1 MSLTQLI
8 QTFQSGTLS
17 REAFYSEIDRVLAGG
32 AGSGARLREAM
43 DATQTVHPLPDQ
55 VYDEVLRRI
64 ERQRD
69 RAGNGDDAT
78 RMQETST
85 ASYPSVPSSVPGAAT
100 PDDMEHLKGIGD
112 TLNGRFVLEE
122 CLGVGGMGTVYK
134 ALDLR
139 KLEASDRKPYIAIK
153 VLNVQF
159 RGQPSSLIALQR
171 EARKAQTLAHRNI
184 VTVYDFDRDGPLVYL
199 TMEYLSGKPL
209 SRVLRAPGFA
219 GLPFEKARPIIAG
232 MGQALAYAH
241 ERGFVHCDFKP
252 ANVFITDSG
261 EVKVIDFGIAR
272 VFQRPEED
280 PDVTVFD
287 PASLGGITPAY
298 ASPEMF
304 EHREPDPRDDV
315 YALAC
320 VTYELLTGKHPFH
333 RKSATQ
339 ARSEKLRAERPP
351 GLDRLQWRTLS
362 AALSFDRAA
371 RTATV
376 NQFLDGMGVL
386 PHAAAFSAARMG
398 AIGAGAVVVAGGLWV
413 GYRAMSAHETPR
425 ADVATAVAA
434 SAASEAPALA
444 ASGPALA
451 ASSAAVVASVL
462 ATSGPDANAPASAA
476 ANVTAAASAATL
488 TSAASAANPA
498 SVASVAEPT
507 PVPDTAALAALNA
520 SLARIPCSAL
530 DASVSGHALR
540 VSGFAGAGGGVARV
554 HNALARTAGG
564 RGAAIDVNA
573 VQNHYCEIVN
583 TFAPYWRANRQAEGG
598 ATIHTRPPD
607 AQLTQGSPLVVDI
620 TTPHYESYVNVDYYA
635 LDGSVVHL
643 VPSNH
648 ERDNQAP
655 PNFAATVGSTGDWLV
670 DKPFGTEMIVLLI
683 TPAPLF
689 DHLRPAAEPR
699 AVWLAAVDQQ
709 LRTMASRYG
718 RDHIVADFVQIT
730 THARN
735 D

>member
-1 MSLTQLI
+1 MMSLAQLI
-8 QTFQSGTLS
+8 QTFQSGALS
-17 REAFYSEIDRVLAGG
+17 REAFFAEIDHVLAVD
-32 AGSGARLREAM
+32 AANCARLREAV
-43 DATQTVHPLPDQ
+43 DATQTVHPLPDA
-55 VYDEVLRRI
+55 VYAEVLRRI
-64 ERQRD
+64 EHRQDSTGAVDDSTRIHEALAAA
-69 RAGNGDDAT
+69 RSATAGDDA
-78 RMQETST
+78 
-85 ASYPSVPSSVPGAAT
+85 
-100 PDDMEHLKGIGD
+100 EHVKGIGD

-159 RGQPSSLIALQR
+159 RGQPTSLIALQR

-209 SRVLRAPGFA
+209 SKLLRAQGFA
-219 GLPFEKARPIIAG
+219 GMPFEKARPVIAG

-252 ANVFITDSG
+252 ANVFLTDG
-261 EVKVIDFGIAR
+261 GDVKVIDFGIAR

-287 PASLGGITPAY
+287 PATLGGITPAY

-320 VTYELLTGKHPFH
+320 VTYELLAGKHPFN

-339 ARSEKLRAERPP
+339 ARSEKMRAERPP
-351 GLDRLQWRTLS
+351 GLDRGQWRTLS
-362 AALSFDRAA
+362 AALSFDRAS
-371 RTATV
+371 RTASV
-376 NQFLDGMGVL
+376 NQFLEGMGVL
-386 PHAAAFSAARMG
+386 AYASAFSGARVGGAAVG
-398 AIGAGAVVVAGGLWV
+398 VIVVAAGLWA
-413 GYRAMSAHETPR
+413 GYRVLSGHGQTGTKPS
-425 ADVATAVAA
+425 VAA
-434 SAASEAPALA
+434 I
-444 ASGPALA
+444 
-451 ASSAAVVASVL
+451 
-462 ATSGPDANAPASAA
+462 ATTAPASAMNTA
-476 ANVTAAASAATL
+476 SEAAASPVLAA
-488 TSAASAANPA
+488 APAPVVASTPAVSTVEAVPA
-498 SVASVAEPT
+498 SSA
-507 PVPDTAALAALNA
+507 PVPDAASLAALNA
-520 SLARIPCSAL
+520 TLARIPCSAL
-530 DASVSGHALR
+530 AASLPGQVIQVR
-540 VSGFAGAGGGVARV
+540 GFANAGENMAHV
-554 HNALARTAGG
+554 HDALAQTPGAQAAKLDVTA
-564 RGAAIDVNA
+564 VE
-573 VQNHYCEIVN
+573 NHNCEVVSA
-583 TFAPYWRANRQAEGG
+583 FAPYWRANHLAGGG
-598 ATIHTRPPD
+598 ATIHTQPLD
-607 AQLTQGSPLVVDI
+607 AHLTQGMPLIVDI
-620 TTPHYESYVNVDYYA
+620 TTPHYDSYVNVDYFA

-643 VPSNH
+643 VPSNV

-655 PNFAATVGSTGDWLV
+655 PGFSATVGGSGYWLV

-689 DHLRPAAEPR
+689 DGLRPASESR
-699 AVWLAAVDQQ
+699 SDYLAAVGQQ
-709 LRTMASRYG
+709 LKKMEARYG
-718 RDHIVADFVQIT
+718 AGHIVADFVQIT

>member
-1 MSLTQLI
+1 MMSLAQLI

-17 REAFYSEIDRVLAGG
+17 REAFFAEIDHVLAVD
-32 AGSGARLREAM
+32 AANCARLREAV
-43 DATQTVHPLPDQ
+43 DATQTVHPLPDA
-55 VYDEVLRRI
+55 VYAEVLRRI
-64 ERQRD
+64 EHREDSSAAVDDSTRIHEAIAAA
-69 RAGNGDDAT
+69 RSASAGDDA
-78 RMQETST
+78 
-85 ASYPSVPSSVPGAAT
+85 
-100 PDDMEHLKGIGD
+100 EHVKGIGD

-159 RGQPSSLIALQR
+159 RGQPTSLIALQR

-209 SRVLRAPGFA
+209 SKLLRAPGFA
-219 GLPFEKARPIIAG
+219 GMPFEKARPIIAG

-252 ANVFITDSG
+252 ANVFLTDG
-261 EVKVIDFGIAR
+261 GDVKVIDFGIAR

-287 PASLGGITPAY
+287 PATLGGITPAY

-320 VTYELLTGKHPFH
+320 VTYELLTGKHPFN

-339 ARSEKLRAERPP
+339 ARSDKMRAERPP
-351 GLDRLQWRTLS
+351 GLDRGQWRTLS
-362 AALSFDRAA
+362 AALSFDRAS
-371 RTATV
+371 RTASV

-386 PHAAAFSAARMG
+386 TRAAAFPGARAG
-398 AIGAGAVVVAGGLWV
+398 AIGVGAIVVAAGLWV
-413 GYRAMSAHETPR
+413 GYRVFSGHGQTGARPSMSAIAPTS
-425 ADVATAVAA
+425 ATL
-434 SAASEAPALA
+434 AASEAPASPVLA
-444 ASGPALA
+444 ATP
-451 ASSAAVVASVL
+451 AAVVASVP
-462 ATSGPDANAPASAA
+462 AT
-476 ANVTAAASAATL
+476 TAAAAVPAPSAPVAD
-488 TSAASAANPA
+488 AASI
-498 SVASVAEPT
+498 
-507 PVPDTAALAALNA
+507 AALNA
-520 SLARIPCSAL
+520 KLAHIPCSAL
-530 DASVSGHALR
+530 AASLPEHVVQVR
-540 VSGFAGAGGGVARV
+540 GFANTGENMAHV
-554 HNALARTAGG
+554 HDALAQTPGGQAAKLDVTA
-564 RGAAIDVNA
+564 VE
-573 VQNHYCEIVN
+573 NHNCEVVSA
-583 TFAPYWRANRQAEGG
+583 FAPYWRANHLAGGG
-598 ATIHTRPPD
+598 ATIHTQPLD
-607 AQLTQGSPLVVDI
+607 AHLTQGMPLIVDI
-620 TTPHYESYVNVDYYA
+620 TTPHYDSYVNVDYFA

-643 VPSNH
+643 VPSNV

-655 PNFAATVGSTGDWLV
+655 PSFSATVGGSGYWLV

-689 DHLRPAAEPR
+689 DGLRPASESRSAY
-699 AVWLAAVDQQ
+699 LAAVGQQ
-709 LRTMASRYG
+709 LKQMEARYG
-718 RDHIVADFVQIT
+718 AGHIVADFVQIT
-730 THARN
+730 THARS
-735 D
+735 DSQ

>member
-1 MSLTQLI
+1 MMSLAQLI
-8 QTFQSGTLS
+8 QTFQSGALS
-17 REAFYSEIDRVLAGG
+17 REAFFAEIDHVLAVD
-32 AGSGARLREAM
+32 AANCARLREAV
-43 DATQTVHPLPDQ
+43 DATQTVHPLPDA
-55 VYDEVLRRI
+55 VYAELLRRI
-64 ERQRD
+64 EHREDDTGAVDDSTRIHEALAAA
-69 RAGNGDDAT
+69 RSATSADDADH
-78 RMQETST
+78 
-85 ASYPSVPSSVPGAAT
+85 V
-100 PDDMEHLKGIGD
+100 KGIGD

-159 RGQPSSLIALQR
+159 RGQPTSLIALQR

-209 SRVLRAPGFA
+209 SKLLRSPGFA
-219 GLPFEKARPIIAG
+219 GMPFESARPVIAG

-252 ANVFITDSG
+252 ANVFLTDG
-261 EVKVIDFGIAR
+261 GDVKVIDFGIAR

-287 PASLGGITPAY
+287 PATLGGITPAY

-320 VTYELLTGKHPFH
+320 VTYELMTGKHPFN

-339 ARSEKLRAERPP
+339 ARSEKMRAERPH
-351 GLDRLQWRTLS
+351 GLDRGQWRTLC
-362 AALSFDRAA
+362 AALSFDRGS
-371 RTATV
+371 RTASV
-376 NQFLDGMGVL
+376 NQFLEGMRVL
-386 PHAAAFSAARMG
+386 IQAPAFPGARAAAVGVG
-398 AIGAGAVVVAGGLWV
+398 AIVVAAGLWV
-413 GYRAMSAHETPR
+413 GYRVLSGHGQTGARPSLAAIAGSAP
-425 ADVATAVAA
+425 A
-434 SAASEAPALA
+434 SATE
-444 ASGPALA
+444 
-451 ASSAAVVASVL
+451 AAVVAP
-462 ATSGPDANAPASAA
+462 TSGAPVAD
-476 ANVTAAASAATL
+476 AAS
-488 TSAASAANPA
+488 
-498 SVASVAEPT
+498 V
-507 PVPDTAALAALNA
+507 AALNA
-520 SLARIPCSAL
+520 TLARIPCSAL
-530 DASVSGHALR
+530 AASLSGQAVQVR
-540 VSGFAGAGGGVARV
+540 GFANVGENMAHV
-554 HNALARTAGG
+554 HDALAQTPGAQAAKLDVTAVESHNC
-564 RGAAIDVNA
+564 DVVSA
-573 VQNHYCEIVN
+573 
-583 TFAPYWRANRQAEGG
+583 FAPYWRANHLAGGG

-607 AQLTQGSPLVVDI
+607 AQLTQGMPLVVDI
-620 TTPHYESYVNVDYYA
+620 TTPHYDSYVNVDYFA

-643 VPSNH
+643 VPSNV

-655 PNFAATVGSTGDWLV
+655 ADFSATVGGSGYWLV

-689 DHLRPAAEPR
+689 DSLRPASESRSAY
-699 AVWLAAVDQQ
+699 LAAVGQQ
-709 LRTMASRYG
+709 LKQMEARYG
-718 RDHIVADFVQIT
+718 AGHIVADFVQIT
-730 THARN
+730 THARS